1 MIMAMAM
8 MIALLWGLMYLI
20 SDLLYAI
27 IDPRVRLASREA

>member
-1 MIMAMAM
+1 M

-27 IDPRVRLASREA
+27 IDPRVRLSSKAA